1 MDPVDDSRAE
11 RPSLLEWAPI
21 PRESNFDDD
30 AGPVVVD
37 DAADDGEGAAAV
49 AAVAVGA
56 RDRTLQPK
64 IRLDSEWWCKD
75 ILGYHNIHHPS

>member
-11 RPSLLEWAPI
+11 RPLLPEWAPI

-30 AGPVVVD
+30 AGPVD
-37 DAADDGEGAAAV
+37 DAADDDEGAAA

-56 RDRTLQPK
+56 RDRTL
-64 IRLDSEWWCKD
+64 
-75 ILGYHNIHHPS
+75 